1 MKFNEII
8 QSEKPVLIDFFATWC
23 GPCQAMTPILKELK
37 TKLGDKVSVLK
48 IDVDKNQQLAGKY
61 GVRSVPTIMLFKKGE
76 LVWRESGVFNAQQLE
91 EIVNQHS

>member
-23 GPCQAMTPILKELK
+23 GPCQAMPPILKELK

-48 IDVDKNQQLAGKY
+48 IDVDKNQQLASKY
-61 GVRSVPTIMLFKKGE
+61 GVRSVPTLMLFKKGE
-76 LVWRESGVFNAQQLE
+76 LVWRESGVFRAKQLAD
-91 EIVNQHS
+91 IINQHG

>member
-23 GPCQAMTPILKELK
+23 GPCQAMPPILKELK

-48 IDVDKNQQLAGKY
+48 IDVDKNKQLASKY
-61 GVRSVPTIMLFKKGE
+61 GVRSVPTLMLFKKGE
-76 LVWRESGVFNAQQLE
+76 LVWRESGVFSAKQLAD
-91 EIVNQHS
+91 IIIQHG